1 MWIGYTC
8 WIYQMFG
15 GAHADPSPLFYF
27 YPFCWIPFF
36 ISMNV
41 TTFAVLSGANLAS
54 KGRAPNTHRLSP
66 LVANTLLLGL
76 PLCMV
81 VAISGAGIWSGR
93 KWEVSADSWTAAY
106 DALGVAASE
115 WNGTFDEA
123 TKAEVSELV
132 LAR

>member
-8 WIYQMFG
+8 WVYQMFG

-36 ISMNV
+36 VCMSI

-66 LVANTLLLGL
+66 RVANTLLIGL

-93 KWEVSADSWTAAY
+93 KWQVFANSWTAAY
-106 DALGVAASE
+106 DEAGQAASA
-115 WNGTFDEA
+115 WTGTLDEA
-123 TKAEVSELV
+123 TETKLSDLV
-132 LAR
+132 QAR